1 MYELENRITGRE
13 TEQISNRK
21 NALSGSMLSANEKE
35 ATWEKSTWNLC
46 PRQNPTAATAVPTT
60 NDPISSAAGRA
71 RPFLHRWDIRVTMG
85 TESIATRNEL
95 NATSIIGGVFC
106 PAGG

>member
-1 MYELENRITGRE
+1 M
-13 TEQISNRK
+13 
-21 NALSGSMLSANEKE
+21 
-35 ATWEKSTWNLC
+35 
-46 PRQNPTAATAVPTT
+46 T

-71 RPFLHRWDIRVTMG
+71 RAFVHRRDITVTTG

-95 NATSIIGGVFC
+95 KANSIIGGVFC